1 MLDEWQTLTTT
12 DFAGLDP
19 ATTVALLPVAAIEQH
34 GPHLPLGTDL
44 IINRGILK
52 KAAERLASATRVLVL
67 PEQMIGDSL
76 EHSAF
81 PGTLTIPT
89 AQLLT
94 QWSAI
99 GRCVAKAGLR
109 KLVIFNSHGG
119 QIGLVDQVAL
129 QLRVKFRM
137 FVVRANYFR
146 FGLPDGLF
154 DRDEAANGLH
164 GGEVETALM
173 LYLRPD
179 LVRREALRDFAT
191 SAPMPG
197 AMLGP
202 EKPVGY
208 AWMSQ
213 DLNPAGAFGNA
224 ARADAVRGERLLDYL
239 GARLAKL
246 LDETAAM
253 PLHQAGNRLI
263 AGP

>member
-19 ATTVALLPVAAIEQH
+19 VTTVALLPVAAIEQH

-44 IINRGILK
+44 IINRGIVK
-52 KAAERLASATRVLVL
+52 NAAERLAPVTRVLVL

-81 PGTLTIPT
+81 PGTLSLPT

-94 QWSAI
+94 QWNAI
-99 GRCVAKAGLR
+99 GRCVAQAGLR

-119 QIGLVDQVAL
+119 QVGLVDQVAL
-129 QLRVKFRM
+129 QLRAEFRM
-137 FVVRANYFR
+137 FVVRANYFG

-154 DRDEAANGLH
+154 DRDEVANGLH

-173 LYLRPD
+173 LHLRPD
-179 LVRREALRDFAT
+179 LVRQEALRDFTMSDPA
-191 SAPMPG
+191 PG

-213 DLNPAGAFGNA
+213 DLNPAGVLGNA
-224 ARADAVRGERLLDYL
+224 ARADAARGERLLDYL
-239 GARLAKL
+239 GTRLAAL
-246 LDETAAM
+246 LDETSARL
-253 PLHQAGNRLI
+253 LHQAGNRLT